1 MKIGVK
7 EMNYKMI
14 KKTSTPWGVTEKVYA
29 SFSNK
34 TDAVKKLDDLYGIAV
49 NNRRFAVS
57 YVEGDYVKSALI
69 EQPKFTTIYTIVKED

>member
-14 KKTSTPWGVTEKVYA
+14 EKTSTPWGTESKVYA

-34 TDAVKKLDDLYGIAV
+34 ADAVKKLDDLYGIAA
-49 NNRRFAVS
+49 NNRRFSVS
-57 YVEGDYVKSALI
+57 YEKGDYVKSTLI
-69 EQPKFTTIYTIVKED
+69 EQPKFTTIYTIVEED